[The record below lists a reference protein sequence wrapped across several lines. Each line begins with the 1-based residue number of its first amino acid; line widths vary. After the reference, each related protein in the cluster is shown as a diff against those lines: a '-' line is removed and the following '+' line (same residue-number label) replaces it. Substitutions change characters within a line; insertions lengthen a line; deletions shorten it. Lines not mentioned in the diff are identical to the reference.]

1 MVLVCITSEFGLYSI
16 CYNTEMKL
24 DNAVCGKIKGKFK
37 VEICDNNNFIFFQCL
52 HKLIQYK

>member
-1 MVLVCITSEFGLYSI
+1 
-16 CYNTEMKL
+16 MKL